1 MGHLGDVLGAYCAE
15 LGCFHDHD
23 GVVVEPLDDILVD
36 DVLILSL
43 QEPREYTDSYMTRKY
58 GQVQE
63 AQIGRKKENKNGTCS
78 PGGRGVSS
86 TKIVVVVI
94 DFFMNT

>member
-1 MGHLGDVLGAYCAE
+1 MRSCLGHLGDVLGAYCAE

-43 QEPREYTDSYMTRKY
+43 QKPQEYTYTQLYDAEFLPPPP
-58 GQVQE
+58 Q
-63 AQIGRKKENKNGTCS
+63 KKE
-78 PGGRGVSS
+78 
-86 TKIVVVVI
+86 
-94 DFFMNT
+94 M